1 MCLKLQCPGHARTRQ
16 LHTSRLTPFTAVKVT
31 PKIQAGSANCTKL
44 TKFYWCPNL
53 ASCRP
58 DYDAILI
65 LIVAAVIIL
74 CVLFL
79 VPCPCPPS
87 ILLQTRC
94 LLKTDPAQPKAA
106 LVNSERCGVVE
117 AEPAGD
123 FNHGFGVLIC
133 SSGSSVSASG
143 YKLCQVQSQ
152 ESGTLCRNFRVLDF
166 ALNSEH
172 EDVGLTG
179 DGAGPESFPTH
190 ALNTCS
196 TPVHSLDISFT

>member
-1 MCLKLQCPGHARTRQ
+1 M
-16 LHTSRLTPFTAVKVT
+16 
-31 PKIQAGSANCTKL
+31 
-44 TKFYWCPNL
+44 
-53 ASCRP
+53 
-58 DYDAILI
+58 
-65 LIVAAVIIL
+65 
-74 CVLFL
+74 
-79 VPCPCPPS
+79 
-87 ILLQTRC
+87 
-94 LLKTDPAQPKAA
+94 
-106 LVNSERCGVVE
+106 VE

-123 FNHGFGVLIC
+123 FNHGFEVLIC

-152 ESGTLCRNFRVLDF
+152 KKVWNTLPKFCSMLRVEGHRNFRVLDF

-196 TPVHSLDISFT
+196 TPVHSLDIPFTLAPD